1 MQRKPQ
7 GAFFTDLP
15 PRHAA
20 TLSTALRLFAGKGF
34 FSTSIHD
41 IAAQAE
47 VSIGFI
53 YHNFGDKE
61 GIARALHR
69 ELLEHLAEQVNTIG
83 ETHRGAE
90 RRCRAI
96 AQLLFELT
104 ESAPQVMDFI
114 IHARH
119 KEFLPDEKPICS
131 SAPFVRMQEFVYEG
145 MAKGEVRPMPPIHA
159 AAIVYGATIRM
170 ISLRL
175 DGVLESSLDAHFE
188 EFWSSAWRALEP

>member
-1 MQRKPQ
+1 MQEKPPDT
-7 GAFFTDLP
+7 FFATLP

-20 TLSTALRLFAGKGF
+20 TLSTALRLFVGKGF

-41 IAAQAE
+41 IAAQSG

-61 GIARALHR
+61 GIARALYR
-69 ELLEHLAEQVNTIG
+69 QLLEHLAERVNKIG
-83 ETHRGAE
+83 ETYSGTEH
-90 RRCRAI
+90 RCRAVM
-96 AQLLFELT
+96 QLLFELT
-104 ESAPQVMDFI
+104 ESAPAVMDFI

-131 SAPFVRMQEFVYEG
+131 SAPFLRMQQFVYEG
-145 MAKGEVRPMPPIHA
+145 MANGEVRTMQPIHA
-159 AAIVYGATIRM
+159 AAILYGAAIRM

-175 DGVLESSLDAHFE
+175 DGVLDDPLDVHFL
-188 EFWSSAWRALEP
+188 EFWTNTWRALRP